1 MKLIYV
7 DDNLPGITRKR
18 HSKCWL
24 YYDPT
29 GKRITAKKEIKRLNA
44 LAFPPAYRDVWLCPE
59 ENGHILATGYD
70 TKGRKQYLYHPD
82 FREQQ
87 ELKKFE
93 ACELFGTKLPLLRA
107 KLSEYLQGNEL
118 DYQRTLAAVVRLMDL
133 GSLRVGSKRNAK
145 ENNSFG
151 ATTLRNRHAK
161 LTGKNIRLEYK
172 AKSGK
177 VREVNLTDRVLS
189 SIIKEL
195 QDLPG
200 QNLFQYKEG
209 GECIPVTSREV
220 NQFIQQV
227 MGEEFSAKHFRTW
240 RASVL
245 AFEAFYNAK
254 KKLPL
259 CDMLETV
266 SSHLGNTPTIARNSY
281 VHPALIDLCKE
292 SEATQVRTRQQ
303 LKLPRKTKYLS
314 RYERGLLL
322 FLAQ

>member
-24 YYDPT
+24 YYDPA

-44 LAFPPAYRDVWLCPE
+44 LAFPPAYKDVWLCPE

-107 KLSEYLQGNEL
+107 KLSEYLQGHEL

-145 ENNSFG
+145 KNNSFG

>member
-7 DDNLPGITRKR
+7 DDNLPGITRKS

-29 GKRITAKKEIKRLNA
+29 GKRINDKSEIARLDA
-44 LAFPPAYRDVWLCPE
+44 LAFPPAYKDVWFCPE

-93 ACELFGTKLPLLRA
+93 VCELFGNKLPLLRA
-107 KLSEYLQGNEL
+107 KLAEYLEGNTL
-118 DYQRTLAAVVRLMDL
+118 DYQRTIAAVVRLMDL
-133 GSLRVGSKRNAK
+133 GSLRIGSKRNAK

-151 ATTLRNRHAK
+151 ATTLRRRHAK
-161 LTGKNIRLEYK
+161 ITGKNIRLEYK

-200 QNLFQYKEG
+200 QNLFQYKED

-220 NQFIQQV
+220 NQFIQHV

-266 SSHLGNTPTIARNSY
+266 SSHLGNTPTIACNSY
-281 VHPALIDLCKE
+281 IHPALIDLCKKDE
-292 SEATQVRTRQQ
+292 NNQVGLRKQ
-303 LKLPRKTKYLS
+303 LKLPRKTKYLN

-322 FLAQ
+322 FLGQ

>member
-24 YYDPT
+24 YYDPA

-44 LAFPPAYRDVWLCPE
+44 LAFPPAYKDVWLCPE

-145 ENNSFG
+145 KNNSFG

>member
-24 YYDPT
+24 YYDPI

-44 LAFPPAYRDVWLCPE
+44 LAFPPAYKDVWLCPE

-314 RYERGLLL
+314 RHERGLLL

>member
-1 MKLIYV
+1 MI
-7 DDNLPGITRKR
+7 
-18 HSKCWL
+18 
-24 YYDPT
+24 
-29 GKRITAKKEIKRLNA
+29 A
-44 LAFPPAYRDVWLCPE
+44 LAFPPAYKDVWLCPE

-107 KLSEYLQGNEL
+107 KLSEYLQGHEL

-145 ENNSFG
+145 KNNSFG

-292 SEATQVRTRQQ
+292 REATQVRTRQQ

>member
-1 MKLIYV
+1 M
-7 DDNLPGITRKR
+7 
-18 HSKCWL
+18 
-24 YYDPT
+24 
-29 GKRITAKKEIKRLNA
+29 
-44 LAFPPAYRDVWLCPE
+44 
-59 ENGHILATGYD
+59 
-70 TKGRKQYLYHPD
+70 
-82 FREQQ
+82 
-87 ELKKFE
+87 
-93 ACELFGTKLPLLRA
+93 
-107 KLSEYLQGNEL
+107 
-118 DYQRTLAAVVRLMDL
+118 
-133 GSLRVGSKRNAK
+133 
-145 ENNSFG
+145 
-151 ATTLRNRHAK
+151 
-161 LTGKNIRLEYK
+161 
-172 AKSGK
+172 
-177 VREVNLTDRVLS
+177 REVNLTDRVLS